1 MTRAARVWQI
11 DYRARMWV
19 CPFCATRNH
28 FPHHYADISESNL
41 PAELIPQVFVFG
53 VLGCPPTGH
62 LLCLR
67 ESLLWTDPHRAHVR
81 AHLRCIQATPPEP

>member
-1 MTRAARVWQI
+1 MLRAWQI

-41 PAELIPQVFVFG
+41 PAELIPQV
-53 VLGCPPTGH
+53 LGCGVF
-62 LLCLR
+62 LR
-67 ESLLWTDPHRAHVR
+67 RPRDACPARANPWRGVARH
-81 AHLRCIQATPPEP
+81 AHALICNGY